1 MVIKT
6 HPPDVHVLA
15 RATESKTAAS
25 PAHRARLAQYA
36 SARNT
41 VVAPGDGW
49 LSLDDDQEWDAM
61 LFGRWPVLGED
72 LVRGP
77 PDGEVNGITGVA

>member
-1 MVIKT
+1 MCSRGQQNRKRSV
-6 HPPDVHVLA
+6 A
-15 RATESKTAAS
+15 RAS
-25 PAHRARLAQYA
+25 ARLAQYA
-36 SARNT
+36 SARNA

>member
-1 MVIKT
+1 
-6 HPPDVHVLA
+6 
-15 RATESKTAAS
+15 
-25 PAHRARLAQYA
+25 
-36 SARNT
+36 
-41 VVAPGDGW
+41 
-49 LSLDDDQEWDAM
+49 M